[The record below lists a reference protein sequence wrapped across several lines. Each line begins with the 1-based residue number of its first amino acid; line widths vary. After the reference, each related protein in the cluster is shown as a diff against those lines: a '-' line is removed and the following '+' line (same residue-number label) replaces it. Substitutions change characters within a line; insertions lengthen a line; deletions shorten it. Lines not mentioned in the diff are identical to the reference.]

1 MSSCIHVRLFEIIN
15 RLVKHLE
22 IARFILIDFIE
33 ELPGTENVKKERG
46 GRGGTVILGTG
57 TIEIGSL

>member
-33 ELPGTENVKKERG
+33 ELPGTENVKKGKG
-46 GRGGTVILGTG
+46 GGAL
-57 TIEIGSL
+57 